1 MLKRIK
7 KLLEKPEA
15 VRASPGADELRL
27 AAAALLVE
35 AAHMDE
41 EFDGD
46 ERGAASRALERRF
59 DISTA
64 EADALLGDGEAA
76 QASATDLY
84 QFAKAINEALAPEDR
99 RQIIEMLWEVVY
111 ADGVLHPYE
120 ASLMRK
126 LSGLL
131 HVPDR
136 DSAEVR
142 QKVLAGIADKT
153 VPTG

>member
-15 VRASPGADELRL
+15 VTASAGADELRL

-41 EFDGD
+41 DFDAE
-46 ERGAASRALERRF
+46 ERGAASRALEQRF
-59 DISTA
+59 DISAA

-76 QASATDLY
+76 QADATDLY
-84 QFAKAINEALAPEDR
+84 QFARAINDALAPEDR

-111 ADGVLHPYE
+111 ADGELHPYE

-131 HVPDR
+131 HVPDG
-136 DSAEVR
+136 DSARAR
-142 QKVLAGIADKT
+142 QKVLASIAAKNAT
-153 VPTG
+153 TG

>member
-15 VRASPGADELRL
+15 VTASPGADELRL

-64 EADALLGDGEAA
+64 EADALL
-76 QASATDLY
+76 
-84 QFAKAINEALAPEDR
+84 PCC
-99 RQIIEMLWEVVY
+99 
-111 ADGVLHPYE
+111 
-120 ASLMRK
+120 
-126 LSGLL
+126 
-131 HVPDR
+131 HVR
-136 DSAEVR
+136 S
-142 QKVLAGIADKT
+142 
-153 VPTG
+153 